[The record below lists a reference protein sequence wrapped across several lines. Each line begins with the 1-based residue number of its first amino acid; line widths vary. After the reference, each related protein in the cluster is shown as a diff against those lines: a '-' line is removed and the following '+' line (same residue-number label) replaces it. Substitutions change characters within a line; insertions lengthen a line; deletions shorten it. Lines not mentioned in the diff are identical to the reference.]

1 MTTSLAQKAMLVS
14 LNISSWQA
22 RKQDKSATATVQQ
35 QSGSKEGTGRYNKTL
50 IAKEALKTV
59 QATIGA
65 ARTFH
70 YTNTLPWNDNGARI
84 LPAANFLPYTEEMRK
99 LKGAFQNAV
108 NALLDNYPALVQEA
122 KGLLGS
128 LYNETDYPSASQIS
142 RKFDFDF
149 FVDPLPDAGDF
160 RVTLQ
165 SDEVQAIQ
173 AQIKARVEAAQQTAM
188 TDLWDR
194 LKDVL
199 GKVEERLSDSEKTFH
214 DSLIGNVAELT
225 DLIPRLNITG
235 DRKLTRTVALIED
248 KIATLD
254 PASLRSNPIER
265 KDAAKDAKAI
275 LDLMAGYCGG

>member
-1 MTTSLAQKAMLVS
+1 
-14 LNISSWQA
+14 
-22 RKQDKSATATVQQ
+22 
-35 QSGSKEGTGRYNKTL
+35 
-50 IAKEALKTV
+50 
-59 QATIGA
+59 
-65 ARTFH
+65 
-70 YTNTLPWNDNGARI
+70 
-84 LPAANFLPYTEEMRK
+84 MRK